1 MSGHV
6 AIVTGGLRGLGKAM
20 ALGLLGTGRK
30 VVAVGHLAEDIAGM
44 QRDAGNHADNLHCL
58 ALDLRRPADCDALVA
73 TTRQRFGGLDILIN
87 NAGLTFTFT
96 DPERFIKGPRK
107 FWELTDEIVQNT
119 IDTNYMVADQMTRR
133 AAPLML
139 ERGWGRIVNVTTK
152 LDTMNRA
159 GSVPYGPSKAALEMA
174 TEIWAKE
181 LAGSGVTV
189 NIVNPG
195 AGANTPGMA
204 KEMREWSATGKAAKL
219 VEPQEMVP
227 PLLFVVSREADGVH
241 GYRFDAN
248 TWQADI
254 APAESA
260 RRSGRKAGFELYRI
274 SDCFAA

>member
-1 MSGHV
+1 MSEHV

-20 ALGLLGTGRK
+20 ALGLLRTGRK
-30 VVAVGHLAEDIAGM
+30 VVAVGHLAEDIGEM
-44 QRDAGNHADNLHCL
+44 QRDAGQQAGNLHCL
-58 ALDLRRPADCDALVA
+58 ALDLRRPAACDELVA
-73 TTRQRFGGLDILIN
+73 AARQRFGGLDILVN
-87 NAGLTFTFT
+87 NAGLTFTYT
-96 DPERFIKGPRK
+96 DPERFVKGPRK

-119 IDTNYMVADQMTRR
+119 MDTNYLVADQMARR
-133 AAPLML
+133 VAPVMMVA
-139 ERGWGRIVNVTTK
+139 GWGRIVNVTTK

-181 LAGSGVTV
+181 LAGTGVTV

-219 VEPQEMVP
+219 VEPEEMVA
-227 PLLFVVSREADGVH
+227 PLLFVVSREADKVQ

-248 TWQADI
+248 TWATDVT
-254 APAESA
+254 AAASA
-260 RRSGRKAGFELYRI
+260 QRTGRKAGFELYPL
-274 SDCFAA
+274 SDCFVA